1 MEAFSRGRQEL
12 RNRLSQFPELAEEYD
27 SLLSSDDEEDT
38 CDGDDGNSDASE
50 DIENSPA
57 LD

>member
-1 MEAFSRGRQEL
+1 
-12 RNRLSQFPELAEEYD
+12 LAEEYD

-38 CDGDDGNSDASE
+38 LNGNDGNSDASE